1 MSQSHDGFVICK
13 CFPPRPYLSLNPF
26 PGKNRIRWPQEEQ
39 SLILLVCW
47 AFQVVSLALL
57 ENTGGDL
64 LSLGR
69 LELYYFLMTW
79 TGEWVEVKGVKESA
93 LQLQGAQAGE
103 LTQIIWVRNE
113 RLSVTQEPAL

>member
-1 MSQSHDGFVICK
+1 M
-13 CFPPRPYLSLNPF
+13 
-26 PGKNRIRWPQEEQ
+26 
-39 SLILLVCW
+39 
-47 AFQVVSLALL
+47 SLALL

-103 LTQIIWVRNE
+103 LTQII
-113 RLSVTQEPAL
+113 